1 MRDIF
6 AVTYELDISKID
18 RSIEDWEGENGGGSN
33 FFYSHT
39 PTDCLTATNYPNI
52 KKK

>member
-6 AVTYELDISKID
+6 AVTYEPDISKID
-18 RSIEDWEGENGGGSN
+18 RGIEDWERKNGGGSN

-39 PTDCLTATNYPNI
+39 PTDCPTTTNYLNI